1 MQKKTLAISVILFL
15 SVNFSGCLSSDIP
28 IILIVGKWNQ
38 IDSDITMIFQ
48 DNGRLHIIS
57 NSTIKSVNYELLE
70 DKTIKVYLDDNTE
83 YWEHVFLDDNTL
95 KLRLMDNSSWEI
107 FERVE

>member
-1 MQKKTLAISVILFL
+1 
-15 SVNFSGCLSSDIP
+15 
-28 IILIVGKWNQ
+28 
-38 IDSDITMIFQ
+38 MIY
-48 DNGRLHIIS
+48 L
-57 NSTIKSVNYELLE
+57 K
-70 DKTIKVYLDDNTE
+70 IKVYLDDNTE